1 MEKGNTKT
9 YKVEFLE
16 EGQMD
21 KQVMTIKTNDI
32 KWTVD
37 QIGRNRLIDGDIK
50 YKEVRVQIEDE

>member
-1 MEKGNTKT
+1 MKKGNTKT

>member
-1 MEKGNTKT
+1 
-9 YKVEFLE
+9 
-16 EGQMD
+16 
-21 KQVMTIKTNDI
+21 MTIKTNDI